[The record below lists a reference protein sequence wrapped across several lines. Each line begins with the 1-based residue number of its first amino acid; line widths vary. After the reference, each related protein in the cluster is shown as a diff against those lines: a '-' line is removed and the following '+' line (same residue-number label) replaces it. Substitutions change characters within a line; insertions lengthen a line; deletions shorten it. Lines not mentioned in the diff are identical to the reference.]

1 MGANALGGGQP
12 KIIGMKRS
20 QRREL
25 GLMAKIEGR
34 SPVRAALGQIPKLL
48 VRDLLRS
55 WGPFKVGDATIR
67 AEGNGTHASKR

>member
-34 SPVRAALGQIPKLL
+34 SPVRAALGQNPKATCQRFAQKL
-48 VRDLLRS
+48 
-55 WGPFKVGDATIR
+55 GPI
-67 AEGNGTHASKR
+67 